1 MKIRKAAIICACIMV
16 VASLTSCGRLDS
28 HESVQADI
36 SEMYPGSRIV
46 SIVEETDDRDYHS
59 ITYSVEYKDIAF
71 NIKNYQ
77 DDNFIAGLGTFKTA
91 NFSSNITDVLYDM
104 LFNTANDKAETYG
117 FEVEQAYDGFKLIAN
132 ISSLSELEDVAKAYV
147 DILNLYIDYLPEN
160 DISWFEFCIGLELSV
175 EGQYACDIEDN
186 TRNILSTDEYESLIL
201 AKIADRVRGL
211 SEVGQTLS
219 SQELSIDKLNTVPK
233 LEIDDVY
240 IDGTLVEKG
249 MSPFIYN
256 VSDGKYYTSVGFGGI
271 DGVLFDYEDW
281 TQQELISNLYPNSD
295 YKINKF
301 TSTSTYSIDG
311 ITYKVTQKLGDN
323 TIKAKIGKET
333 IEVSCFYRLG
343 NYYKTYNDTCLISID
358 DFARLVNLS
367 ISDVG
372 NGGIYFETYS

>member
-1 MKIRKAAIICACIMV
+1 MKIRKAVIICACIMV
-16 VASLTSCGRLDS
+16 VASLTSCGKLDS
-28 HESVQADI
+28 RESVQADI

-46 SIVEETDDRDYHS
+46 DIVEETDDRDYHS

-77 DDNFIAGLGTFKTA
+77 DDNFVAGLGTFKTA
-91 NFSSNITDVLYDM
+91 NFSSNITDVLYDL

-117 FEVEQAYDGFKLIAN
+117 FEVGQDHDGFKLIAN
-132 ISSLSELEDVAKAYV
+132 IGSLSELEDVAKAYV

-160 DISWFEFCIGLELSV
+160 DISWFKFCIGLELSV
-175 EGQYACDIEDN
+175 EGQYACGIEDN
-186 TRNILSTDEYESLIL
+186 TQNILSTNEYESLIL
-201 AKIADRVRGL
+201 VKIADRVQGL
-211 SEVGQTLS
+211 SEIGQTLS

-271 DGVLFDYEDW
+271 DGVLFDYKDW

-301 TSTSTYSIDG
+301 TSTSTYNIDG

-333 IEVSCFYRLG
+333 IEVSCFYKLG

-372 NGGIYFETYS
+372 NGGIYFETYR

>member
-28 HESVQADI
+28 RESVQADI

-46 SIVEETDDRDYHS
+46 DIVEETDDRDYHS

-77 DDNFIAGLGTFKTA
+77 DDTFIAGLGTFKTA
-91 NFSSNITDVLYDM
+91 NFSSNITDILYDL

-117 FEVEQAYDGFKLIAN
+117 FEVVQAHDGYKLIAN
-132 ISSLSELEDVAKAYV
+132 ISNLSELEDVAKAYV

-186 TRNILSTDEYESLIL
+186 TRSILSADEYGSLIL
-201 AKIADRVRGL
+201 AKIADRVRDL
-211 SEVGQTLS
+211 YEVGQTLS

-233 LEIDDVY
+233 FEIDDVY

-311 ITYKVTQKLGDN
+311 IIYKVTQKLGDS
-323 TIKAKIGKET
+323 TIKAKIGKEN

-372 NGGIYFETYS
+372 NGGIYFETYN

>member
-16 VASLTSCGRLDS
+16 AASLTSCGRLDS
-28 HESVQADI
+28 RESVQADI
-36 SEMYPGSRIV
+36 SKMYPGSRIV
-46 SIVEETDDRDYHS
+46 EIVEETDDRDYQS
-59 ITYSVEYKDIAF
+59 IIYSVEYKDIAF

-77 DDNFIAGLGTFKTA
+77 DDTFVAGLGTFKTA

-117 FEVEQAYDGFKLIAN
+117 FEVVQANDGFKIIAN

-160 DISWFEFCIGLELSV
+160 DISWFKFCIGLELSV

-186 TRNILSTDEYESLIL
+186 TQSILSTDEYESLIL
-201 AKIADRVRGL
+201 VKIADRVHDL

-271 DGVLFDYEDW
+271 KGVLFDYEDW

-311 ITYKVTQKLGDN
+311 ITYKVTQKLGDD

-372 NGGIYFETYS
+372 NGGIYFETYN

>member
-28 HESVQADI
+28 RESVQADI
-36 SEMYPGSRIV
+36 SEMYPGSRV
-46 SIVEETDDRDYHS
+46 VDIVEETDDRDYHS

-91 NFSSNITDVLYDM
+91 NFSSNITDVLYDL

-117 FEVEQAYDGFKLIAN
+117 FEVVQAHDGFKLIAN

-160 DISWFEFCIGLELSV
+160 DISWFKFCIGLELSV

-186 TRNILSTDEYESLIL
+186 TQNILSTDEYESLIL
-201 AKIADRVRGL
+201 VKIADRVQGL
-211 SEVGQTLS
+211 SEIGQTLS

-333 IEVSCFYRLG
+333 IEVSCFYRFG

-367 ISDVG
+367 ISDIG
-372 NGGIYFETYS
+372 NGGIYFETYN